1 MTKSKGV
8 KNIAMGKGV
17 ETMGFKKQKAMDVPF
32 SLDFAFELPIGME
45 IESNAQGQDCITWS
59 VAGCDDD

>member
-1 MTKSKGV
+1 
-8 KNIAMGKGV
+8 MGKGV